1 MNNSFTGLGVLPAL
15 DHALATQGISR
26 PTPIQ
31 TAALPVVLSGRDVFI
46 SSETGTG
53 KTLAYLLPLAGNIE
67 AGSSDLQVLVL
78 APTQEL
84 AMQIYR
90 TALELAGSSDLG
102 LRVQALIGGVAVKRQ
117 LDQLKRKP
125 HLVVGSV
132 GRVQHLIEL
141 RKLKVHRLKA
151 VVVDE
156 MDRLLSGDNLA
167 PTLAVVRA
175 APRERQLVFVS
186 ATGRPES
193 LSAAEKLAPAME
205 VVRVGGDRVSPTI
218 EHLFLVCE
226 EREKPVMLRKLVR
239 ALEPE
244 RAIVFAHTTAR
255 SESLSAMLTH
265 HKLSVGDIHG
275 TKDKLGRK
283 KALEDLRSGRVRVL
297 IASDLAARGL
307 DIAGVTHVF
316 NVDVPTQAKD
326 YLHRVGRTGRVG
338 EPGLAISLVTEQE
351 LGRIKRFERELGICI
366 SPVKVSRG
374 QVHPSPLPDKK

>member
-1 MNNSFTGLGVLPAL
+1 MNNTFTGLGVLPSM
-15 DHALATQGISR
+15 DQALAEQGISR

-31 TAALPVVLSGRDVFI
+31 AAALPVVLSGRDVFI

-53 KTLAYLLPLAGNIE
+53 KTLAYLLPLAGTIE
-67 AGSSDLQVLVL
+67 PGSRDLQVLVL
-78 APTQEL
+78 APTHEL

-90 TALELAGSSDLG
+90 TALELAEATGLG

-117 LDQLKRKP
+117 LEQLKHKP

-156 MDRLLSGDNLA
+156 MDRLLAGDNQA

-175 APRERQLVFVS
+175 TPRERQLVFVS
-186 ATGRPES
+186 ATGRAES
-193 LSAAEKLAPAME
+193 LKAAEKLAPAME

-218 EHLFLVCE
+218 EHLFLICQ
-226 EREKPVMLRKLVR
+226 ERDKPVMLRKLVH

-265 HKLSVGDIHG
+265 HKLPVADIHG
-275 TKDKLGRK
+275 TKGKLGRK

-316 NVDVPTQAKD
+316 NLDVPAQAKD

-338 EPGLAISLVTEQE
+338 EPGLAVSLVTEQE
-351 LGRIKRFERELGICI
+351 MGRIRRFERELGISI